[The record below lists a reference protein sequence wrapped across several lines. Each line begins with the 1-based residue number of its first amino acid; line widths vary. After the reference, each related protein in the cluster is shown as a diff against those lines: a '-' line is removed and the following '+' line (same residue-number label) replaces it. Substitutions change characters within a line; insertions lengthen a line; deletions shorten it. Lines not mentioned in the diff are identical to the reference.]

1 MLRKLGYQV
10 LAASDGEDAIAML
23 MEHGATVDLILMDQS
38 MPKKDGVTAT
48 REIRD
53 LEATGKLSG
62 RTPIIAVTAVVNPQ
76 AQGSFHDAGA
86 DDFLAKPLSLDK
98 LKDTLA
104 MYLSQE

>member
-1 MLRKLGYQV
+1 MLLKLGYQV
-10 LAASDGEDAIAML
+10 VAANDGEEAIAL
-23 MEHGATVDLILMDQS
+23 LSEKNTTVDLILMDQS

-48 REIRD
+48 KEIRD
-53 LEATGKLSG
+53 MEGASKLPG

-76 AQGSFHDAGA
+76 AQGAFLEAGA

-104 MYLSQE
+104 MYLS